1 MSVNTP
7 STLRSKGL
15 IGYSFMTL
23 GLFFFAVNG
32 PVAKLAL
39 INGLESAEL
48 SAFRIEGAFF
58 FLLVTSLLFARKK
71 TQKSPKKKYS
81 HLLVMDFLV

>member
-1 MSVNTP
+1 MALKSRAVV
-7 STLRSKGL
+7 
-15 IGYSFMTL
+15 GYSYMTL

-39 INGLESAEL
+39 INGLQSAQL

-58 FLLVTSLLFARKK
+58 FLLIYFFITL
-71 TQKSPKKKYS
+71 
-81 HLLVMDFLV
+81 

>member
-1 MSVNTP
+1 MSLNAKT
-7 STLRSKGL
+7 TLRSKAL
-15 IGYSFMTL
+15 IGYSFMSL

-39 INGLESAEL
+39 INGLESAQL

-58 FLLVTSLLFARKK
+58 FLLIASLLFARKK
-71 TQKSPKKKYS
+71 LKVTKKEMLE
-81 HLLVMDFLV
+81 LL

>member
-1 MSVNTP
+1 
-7 STLRSKGL
+7 
-15 IGYSFMTL
+15 MTL

-58 FLLVTSLLFARKK
+58 FLLV
-71 TQKSPKKKYS
+71 SPKKKYS